1 VTSARVGNRAG
12 LVAAMRGLRRPAGAA
27 GAAAATDRCG
37 LCQSGIPE
45 DHRHLLHLG
54 ERRIVCVCGTCW
66 ALRSGDA
73 EYRPAGSRI
82 VWLPDLDLPDHTW
95 ARFAIPIGLAFF
107 MLSGSAGGV
116 VALYPSPA
124 GATES
129 ELPMEAWRELCAANP
144 VLDTLEPDAEGLIV
158 NRLGAPAQHV
168 IAPIDRCYALVG
180 LVKMRW
186 EGISGGPGLTD
197 AVRGYLE
204 DLRRLG
210 EGRT

>member
-1 VTSARVGNRAG
+1 MSARVGNRAG
-12 LVAAMRGLRRPAGAA
+12 LVAAMRGLRRPSPS
-27 GAAAATDRCG
+27 AAAERCE
-37 LCQSGIPE
+37 LCRGGIPD
-45 DHRHLLHLG
+45 DHRHLLHLE

-66 ALRSGDA
+66 ALRSGDP

-82 VWLPDLDLPDHTW
+82 VWLPDLDLPDHAW
-95 ARFAIPIGLAFF
+95 ARLAIPIGLAFF
-107 MLSGSAGGV
+107 MLSGSTGAV

-129 ELPMEAWRELCAANP
+129 ELPMGAWRELCAANP

-158 NRLGAPAQHV
+158 NRLAAPARHL

-180 LVKMRW
+180 LVRARW

-197 AVRGYLE
+197 AVSGYLE

-210 EGRT
+210 EGER